1 MGLDFF
7 SGFQLGHIA
16 RLIAEWDHIIIRLMF
31 RTCPSRPSHSSS
43 EEDNADSLDEKY
55 GKEKRETYPMAE
67 AKKNPEATG
76 KLLEP
81 SV

>member
-1 MGLDFF
+1 
-7 SGFQLGHIA
+7 
-16 RLIAEWDHIIIRLMF
+16 MF

>member
-1 MGLDFF
+1 MRFE
-7 SGFQLGHIA
+7 LGHIA
-16 RLIAEWDHIIIRLMF
+16 CLIAANGIIRLMF